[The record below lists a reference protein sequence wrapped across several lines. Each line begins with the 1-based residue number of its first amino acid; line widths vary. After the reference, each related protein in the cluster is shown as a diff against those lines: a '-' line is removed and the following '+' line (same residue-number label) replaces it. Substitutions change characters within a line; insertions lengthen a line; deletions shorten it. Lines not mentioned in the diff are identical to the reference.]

1 MAKAVHIETELAK
14 LPVMRGRTPDTPLEE
29 EDKAFATLA
38 ELGDGGVFAGSFEG
52 ESPWERHTKGDELV
66 HILAGETRLT
76 LLTEDGPQELVMSA
90 GMLTVS
96 GVVTDASSQV
106 MFVDVSV
113 DYGAWKPAFADDGMF
128 DSRSESFRLVVEGLE
143 EEEHAVSVRAADRS
157 GNPVVVRKLSR

>member
-76 LLTEDGPQELVMSA
+76 LLTEDGPQELVMTS
-90 GMLTVS
+90 GMLTVVPQGTWHRFQAPD
-96 GVVTDASSQV
+96 GVTVLTVTPQPTDHSTAE
-106 MFVDVSV
+106 D
-113 DYGAWKPAFADDGMF
+113 P
-128 DSRSESFRLVVEGLE
+128 REG
-143 EEEHAVSVRAADRS
+143 
-157 GNPVVVRKLSR
+157 G